1 VKDDPDKDWR
11 LPVLDRMRED
21 FARVAAR
28 DALAAETSTGPPR
41 RTRRLGLAIAAAL
54 IAALVVLV
62 VVLQADGDEALADV
76 RDAPTAAA
84 RAGSFRFSTT
94 ATVREGSSS
103 ESDVQ
108 SGVVDLPSR
117 SSHIRLFGESSRGL
131 ERITIG
137 RDLWFRVV
145 RGSSPEPWQHLTLR
159 ATTASALPAL
169 AGPVSARAIE
179 SLRNAEDVEV
189 VAGDE
194 RIGGQEVTHYRLR
207 MSAAQ
212 FVAAR
217 GASDGSKLADVRGQ
231 LDVWLD
237 DDDLPRRIRA
247 GFTDGQETFTI
258 DTTYT
263 DYGADFDIR
272 APRDAQPAQQGGA
285 LTTED
290 PVVVNLRVV
299 FGE

>member
-28 DALAAETSTGPPR
+28 DALAAETSPGPPR
-41 RTRRLGLAIAAAL
+41 RTGRLGLALAAAV

-62 VVLQADGDEALADV
+62 VLLQADGDEALADV

-84 RAGSFRFSTT
+84 RAGSFRFTTT
-94 ATVREGSSS
+94 ATVREGASSDAS
-103 ESDVQ
+103 VQ

-117 SSHIRLFGESSRGL
+117 ASHTRSFGDSSRGV

-137 RDLWFRVV
+137 RDVYFRVV
-145 RGSSPEPWQHLTLR
+145 GVPSVQPWRRLLVDASP
-159 ATTASALPAL
+159 ASALPSL
-169 AGPVSARAIE
+169 AGPVSARGIE

-194 RIGGQEVTHYRLR
+194 RIGGQDVTHYRLR

-217 GASDGSKLADVRGQ
+217 GASDGSELSDVRGR

-247 GFTDGQETFTI
+247 RFTDGQTSFTI
-258 DTTYT
+258 DTTYA
-263 DYGADFDIR
+263 DYGADLDIR
-272 APRDAQPAQQGGA
+272 APRDAEPAQQGAA